1 MLDKTI
7 LALPTVLICAIGI
20 FYTFFFTES
29 QDFVILGC
37 FAVLL
42 VRGVAGLFAKEEF
55 IPSEEISLSDYDD
68 EEFEKKSKEISKD

>member
-7 LALPTVLICAIGI
+7 LALPTVLISTIGL

-37 FAVLL
+37 FVVLL
-42 VRGVAGLFAKEEF
+42 VRGIAGLFAKEEF
-55 IPSEEISLSDYDD
+55 IPPEEMSLSNYD
-68 EEFEKKSKEISKD
+68 EEELEKKSIKD